1 MKGTTPLPVSIFPV
15 GFGVI
20 AQKLRHCVAVL
31 QHRSGNLQIQFASDC
46 NGVLDLLFRGGRRIR
61 FQHRRDGI
69 DNRGRQVESHS
80 ILDCRPVRSVHQS
93 DQHILDM
100 RLKRQRQLH
109 LVVAVDENKRHAR
122 PLFFYSGVLVGFD
135 RRPQLVC
142 RGSGLSADTSTDK
155 LQAGERRRDDYDLY
169 VIDSLWPWPKPC
181 HMARPRKKDQLR
193 DRLAVNVRT
202 HRLERNWTQEDLGA
216 KAGIS
221 QRYISNVESGKT
233 AATVDTVQKLADA
246 LGVDGEHL
254 LKASP
259 RQ

>member
-1 MKGTTPLPVSIFPV
+1 
-15 GFGVI
+15 
-20 AQKLRHCVAVL
+20 
-31 QHRSGNLQIQFASDC
+31 
-46 NGVLDLLFRGGRRIR
+46 
-61 FQHRRDGI
+61 
-69 DNRGRQVESHS
+69 
-80 ILDCRPVRSVHQS
+80 
-93 DQHILDM
+93 
-100 RLKRQRQLH
+100 
-109 LVVAVDENKRHAR
+109 
-122 PLFFYSGVLVGFD
+122 
-135 RRPQLVC
+135 
-142 RGSGLSADTSTDK
+142 
-155 LQAGERRRDDYDLY
+155 
-169 VIDSLWPWPKPC
+169 
-181 HMARPRKKDQLR
+181 MARPRKKDQLR